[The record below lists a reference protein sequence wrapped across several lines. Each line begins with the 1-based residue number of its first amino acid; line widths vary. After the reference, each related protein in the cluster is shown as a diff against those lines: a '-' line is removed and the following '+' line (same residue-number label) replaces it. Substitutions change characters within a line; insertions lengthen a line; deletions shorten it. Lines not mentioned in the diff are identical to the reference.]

1 MNDRNTTCDHVLEL
15 LPLHVGEDLDAETA
29 AGVSAHLAGCAGC
42 RAAAGRASAARARLR
57 AVFEEDVRGGGPNLW
72 PGVRAGLVREGLLG
86 ERRTAVLRGP
96 WRRAAAFAAAAAGV
110 AAVILPAVLL
120 RGGGEAPRD
129 LVEALPTSAMT
140 TAKTGAETLVVN
152 EPTPVLPTGL
162 VPIRDRRDSL
172 STQLEPVDT
181 RYELTSSPV
190 R

>member
-29 AGVSAHLAGCAGC
+29 VGVAAHLEGCAGC

-57 AVFEEDVRGGGPNLW
+57 AAFEEDVRGGGPNLW

-96 WRRAAAFAAAAAGV
+96 WRRAAALAAAAAGL
-110 AAVILPAVLL
+110 AAIILPAVLL
-120 RGGGEAPRD
+120 RGGGEATPE
-129 LVEALPTSAMT
+129 LVHVLPTPDMT
-140 TAKTGAETLVVN
+140 TAEAGAEELALT
-152 EPTPVLPTGL
+152 EPAPTGL

-172 STQLEPVDT
+172 STQLEPVDS

>member
-110 AAVILPAVLL
+110 AAIVLPAVLM
-120 RGGGEAPRD
+120 RGGGEATPE
-129 LVEALPTSAMT
+129 LVQVLPTPAVT
-140 TAKTGAETLVVN
+140 TAEAGAETLASI
-152 EPTPVLPTGL
+152 EPLPTGL